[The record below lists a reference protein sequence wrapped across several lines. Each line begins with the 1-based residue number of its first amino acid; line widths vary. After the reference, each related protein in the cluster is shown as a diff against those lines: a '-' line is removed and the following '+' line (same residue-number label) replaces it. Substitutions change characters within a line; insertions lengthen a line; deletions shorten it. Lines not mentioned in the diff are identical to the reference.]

1 MSLIIDLVELAG
13 VDFNFNLLNLNDF
26 LFIFLFCTTT
36 CTTKYVF
43 TLRYLI
49 ANIIL
54 HDIN

>member
-36 CTTKYVF
+36 CTTKCVF
-43 TLRYLI
+43 TLRYPI

-54 HDIN
+54 HDTN